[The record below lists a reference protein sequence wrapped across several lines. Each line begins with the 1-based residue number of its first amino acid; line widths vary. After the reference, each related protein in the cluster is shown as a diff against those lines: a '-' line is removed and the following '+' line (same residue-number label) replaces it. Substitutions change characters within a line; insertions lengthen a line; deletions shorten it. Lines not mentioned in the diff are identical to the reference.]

1 METVFWLQEGRYICC
16 RAVTPLSAAQFIHRK
31 LPGQK
36 CYNVDMRQMR
46 EFFDPHR
53 KKNGGW
59 LLAKFFSYESKT
71 AQVLARIW
79 DLLLLNFLFLLGS
92 LPILTFGVSAIAAY
106 SVMMKVIEDRDT
118 GIVKEYLRAYRANL
132 KQGMVLSGVTII
144 LIIAVGADFFLFEN
158 VNGNPLIFLILG
170 ISSLV
175 LFHVHFFYAFALA
188 ARYDNTIFRH
198 LTNSRIIFSRF
209 LVRSLIC
216 TALVA
221 FEVWLFFFYDW
232 LLLYVGVFIAPM
244 LIIGTKSAFAIKLFH
259 EIEAENGVAEGNQD
273 MSDGDMDDEDLSGEE

>member
-1 METVFWLQEGRYICC
+1 M
-16 RAVTPLSAAQFIHRK
+16 
-31 LPGQK
+31 
-36 CYNVDMRQMR
+36 
-46 EFFDPHR
+46 
-53 KKNGGW
+53 
-59 LLAKFFSYESKT
+59 AKFFSYESKT

-170 ISSLV
+170 ILSLV
-175 LFHVHFFYAFALA
+175 LFHVHFFM
-188 ARYDNTIFRH
+188 
-198 LTNSRIIFSRF
+198 
-209 LVRSLIC
+209 
-216 TALVA
+216 
-221 FEVWLFFFYDW
+221 
-232 LLLYVGVFIAPM
+232 LLLLRQGMTTRF
-244 LIIGTKSAFAIKLFH
+244 SAT
-259 EIEAENGVAEGNQD
+259 
-273 MSDGDMDDEDLSGEE
+273 